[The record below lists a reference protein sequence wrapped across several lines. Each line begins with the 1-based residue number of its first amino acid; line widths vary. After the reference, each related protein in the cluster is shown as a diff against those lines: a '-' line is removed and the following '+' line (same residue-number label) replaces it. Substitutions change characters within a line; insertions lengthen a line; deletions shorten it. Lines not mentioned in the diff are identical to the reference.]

1 MGTVVAESSAGQ
13 GNVTRALAEL
23 SPIFDDTMVP
33 AQIHGAIVGVYQLP
47 WAVQCRANSSPTGCS
62 TCAGMISAKEVM
74 TEAHSSNK
82 LARKA

>member
-13 GNVTRALAEL
+13 GNVTLALAEL
-23 SPIFDDTMVP
+23 SPIFDDTMGP
-33 AQIHGAIVGVYQLP
+33 GTDTRCDCRRLSITVGRSMP
-47 WAVQCRANSSPTGCS
+47 ANSSPTGCS